1 MPSKRHQFLLD
12 AIPQAMKV
20 DATTRP
26 HDLAKAICR
35 IGGHPRVSMP
45 HCLTVMSWV
54 GAYRTASFSSLDED
68 APAELRSAQM
78 AAAQPPRV
86 DKQEPPITAVP
97 GDRPPTR
104 RKRKAMHALVL
115 SDRQSSVSYL
125 IFLVAHRLRAC
136 SVASCVF
143 KPWVSD
149 ELKLL
154 VQTLISPDDPF
165 GNPDV
170 QQHATLLYHEG

>member
-1 MPSKRHQFLLD
+1 
-12 AIPQAMKV
+12 
-20 DATTRP
+20 
-26 HDLAKAICR
+26 
-35 IGGHPRVSMP
+35 
-45 HCLTVMSWV
+45 
-54 GAYRTASFSSLDED
+54 
-68 APAELRSAQM
+68 
-78 AAAQPPRV
+78 
-86 DKQEPPITAVP
+86 
-97 GDRPPTR
+97 
-104 RKRKAMHALVL
+104 
-115 SDRQSSVSYL
+115 VSYL